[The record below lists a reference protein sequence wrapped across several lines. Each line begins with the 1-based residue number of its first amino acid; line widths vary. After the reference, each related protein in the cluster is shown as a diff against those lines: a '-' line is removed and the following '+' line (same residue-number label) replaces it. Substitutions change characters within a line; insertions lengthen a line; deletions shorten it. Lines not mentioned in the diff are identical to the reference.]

1 MVVGRVAQATD
12 VDLRAMRQNPA
23 RVGVCA
29 ESPFTMI
36 FAHPRVSDAAEWQ
49 IVNRRLK
56 GAVVNVGIARTR
68 RAQDLF
74 GHRAVLAEHIQTE
87 RAGAGVNELDHFVN
101 AIDLQDW

>member
-1 MVVGRVAQATD
+1 QATD
-12 VDLRAMRQNPA
+12 VDLCAVRQDSA
-23 RVGVCA
+23 RVRVGA
-29 ESPFTMI
+29 EPPFTMV

-74 GHRAVLAEHIQTE
+74 GDRAVLGEQIQTQ
-87 RAGAGVNELDHFVN
+87 RAGTRVNEQDHFLN
-101 AIDLQDW
+101 AIDFQDWQD